1 MSSSDATE
9 EKVNFEDISFHVKK
23 EESNVHWEDRKTN
36 VKKWNNYMYNDDWS
50 IKEENYTELV
60 KQLPTVN
67 GNSYGEIMYTLMTPA
82 DVQYNPCEEAY
93 VKPNV
98 PVGDL
103 VQFKNWDKSNVF
115 PDTSFGWTVYIP
127 KQLKESK
134 ESPAVAIFQDGS
146 SYLAKSG
153 KDGLGQVR
161 ANIVMDNLI
170 HQKKIPVCIGIFV
183 DPGEAKTTAETT
195 RSADYDSPT
204 PLYAMFLEKDIMPF
218 VEKNVIKR
226 SLTKDPTNVVI
237 IGISSGG
244 ICAFNAAWHRPNI
257 FGNVISHC
265 GSFVDIRGGHEFPY
279 WIRRT
284 ERKPIKVFLQS
295 GERDAILPVGDWSLA
310 NILMHNALEYSGYNV
325 RFEYGFGGHNL
336 RHGGSLFA
344 ESLRWIFDKNAGK
357 VGARNKKYIIPSYK
371 KASSL

>member
-1 MSSSDATE
+1 MP
-9 EKVNFEDISFHVKK
+9 I
-23 EESNVHWEDRKTN
+23 
-36 VKKWNNYMYNDDWS
+36 
-50 IKEENYTELV
+50 
-60 KQLPTVN
+60 
-67 GNSYGEIMYTLMTPA
+67 
-82 DVQYNPCEEAY
+82 
-93 VKPNV
+93 
-98 PVGDL
+98 
-103 VQFKNWDKSNVF
+103 
-115 PDTSFGWTVYIP
+115 
-127 KQLKESK
+127 
-134 ESPAVAIFQDGS
+134 
-146 SYLAKSG
+146 
-153 KDGLGQVR
+153 
-161 ANIVMDNLI
+161 
-170 HQKKIPVCIGIFV
+170 
-183 DPGEAKTTAETT
+183 
-195 RSADYDSPT
+195 
-204 PLYAMFLEKDIMPF
+204 PF
-218 VEKNVIKR
+218 VEKNVIKC
-226 SLTKDPTNVVI
+226 SVTKDPTNVVI

-357 VGARNKKYIIPSYK
+357 VGARNKKYIPSYK